1 MNLVGA
7 SSGDEAPDVGVLVV
21 GVLVGGAPNGIET
34 WWRGDAGR
42 RRRAREPVLLYKLE
56 TPVPARGVSSN
67 SASSE
72 MSQTLG
78 EPSKDPSG
86 AGRIPEP

>member
-1 MNLVGA
+1 
-7 SSGDEAPDVGVLVV
+7 
-21 GVLVGGAPNGIET
+21 
-34 WWRGDAGR
+34 
-42 RRRAREPVLLYKLE
+42 VLLYKLE

-86 AGRIPEP
+86 AGRMPEP